1 MSAWSQPMAIRLK
14 QSKFFKDFHVLLLFD
29 WLEYY
34 NNIFNRLFLR
44 TK

>member
-1 MSAWSQPMAIRLK
+1 MESTHSNQAKTEQV
-14 QSKFFKDFHVLLLFD
+14 FKDFHVLLLFD

-34 NNIFNRLFLR
+34 NNIFNRLFLL